1 MKKVVELPKEGIDMD
16 KIINSCKEIKS
27 VDR

>member
-1 MKKVVELPKEGIDMD
+1 MNKIIELLKEGIDMD
-16 KIINSCKEIKS
+16 KIINSCKEIES